1 MMVNKMKTTEEL
13 IKEMRE
19 FTAYVEGVHKLF
31 EMIMNDP
38 NINIED
44 KQRIVDITIKVID
57 SKK

>member
-1 MMVNKMKTTEEL
+1 MKTTDEL

-38 NINIED
+38 EINIED
-44 KQRIVDITIKVID
+44 KHRIVDITIKVID
-57 SKK
+57 DKK

>member
-1 MMVNKMKTTEEL
+1 MKTTEEL
-13 IKEMRE
+13 IKGMRD

-44 KQRIVDITIKVID
+44 KQRIVDITIKAID
-57 SKK
+57 EKK

>member
-1 MMVNKMKTTEEL
+1 MKTTDEIVKEL
-13 IKEMRE
+13 RE

-44 KQRIVDITIKVID
+44 KQRIVDITIKAID
-57 SKK
+57 EKK

>member
-1 MMVNKMKTTEEL
+1 MKTTDEL

-19 FTAYVEGVHKLF
+19 FTAYVEGVHQLF

-38 NINIED
+38 EINIED

-57 SKK
+57 AKK